1 MAIILVGLLLG
12 LYFLP
17 TFIGYSR
24 SHTQAIAILMLNL
37 FLGWTV
43 IGWVG
48 ALVWA
53 FVVPRPQTVIIHQH
67 QPPSA

>member
-1 MAIILVGLLLG
+1 MTQELFYILVIFG

-17 TFIGYSR
+17 TFIGLKKRNS
-24 SHTQAIAILMLNL
+24 TAICMLNL

-43 IGWVG
+43 IGWII

-53 FVVPRPQTVIIHQH
+53 LTVDT
-67 QPPSA
+67 PATAAPSAK